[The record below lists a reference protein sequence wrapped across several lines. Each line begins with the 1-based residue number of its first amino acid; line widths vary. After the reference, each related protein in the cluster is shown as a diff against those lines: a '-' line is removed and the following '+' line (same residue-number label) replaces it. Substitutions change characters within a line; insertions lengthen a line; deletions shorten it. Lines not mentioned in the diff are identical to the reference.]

1 MATTVKSKDQQAEEI
16 TALRYQLHE
25 AEELCRCVFKLT
37 SDAVAIYDMEGLA
50 KYVNPSF
57 TWTFGWTLD
66 EVRGKRIDFVPE
78 SERADT
84 ASVIQLIVGKGGS
97 VTAFETKRLTKDKRL
112 LEVTISASRF
122 ADPSGAAKG
131 TIVILR
137 DITEQK
143 RNQETLKKLTTR
155 I

>member
-1 MATTVKSKDQQAEEI
+1 MAPPQEHNPNDIE
-16 TALRYQLHE
+16 ALRYQLHE

-37 SDAVAIYDMEGLA
+37 SDAIAIYDMQGFT

-57 TWTFGWTLD
+57 TWMFGWTLE

-84 ASVIQLIVGKGGS
+84 AAVIQVIVGKGGS
-97 VTAFETKRLTKDKRL
+97 ITAFETKRLTKDKRL
-112 LEVTISASRF
+112 LDVSISASRYN
-122 ADPSGAAKG
+122 DPSGAPKG
-131 TIVILR
+131 TVVILR
-137 DITEQK
+137 DISEQK
-143 RNQETLKKLTTR
+143 KNEETLKRLTTR

>member
-1 MATTVKSKDQQAEEI
+1 MVDRIKPKEQQPGDMEEF
-16 TALRYQLHE
+16 RRRLHE

-37 SDAVAIYDMEGLA
+37 SDAVAIYDMEGFA

-66 EVRGKRIDFVPE
+66 EVRGKRIEFVPE

-84 ASVIQLIVGKGGS
+84 AAVIQVIVGKGGS
-97 VTAFETKRLTKDKRL
+97 ITAFETKRLTKDKRAL
-112 LEVTISASRF
+112 DVSISASRYRD
-122 ADPSGAAKG
+122 AAGAPVG
-131 TIVILR
+131 IVVILR

-143 RNQETLKKLTTR
+143 RNEEALKKLNAR
-155 I
+155 S